1 MDHYK
6 VLGLTRNASKAEI
19 KEAFRK
25 LAVKL
30 HPDKHSA
37 SPKAERDSATVR
49 FKQVSE
55 AYQVLTDDRKRA
67 DYNFQS
73 SRRPHSNYNTYT
85 RSYGYGYSRSNT
97 YSYRRGGGGS
107 GAANRASSAFENL
120 LRYVTTRAFLLNVS
134 IAGAFLG
141 GMAVVNLGWDAFWKM
156 HNNEKSFEEAMRS
169 IRKAKVHTEK
179 QSEPATKVPS

>member
-6 VLGLTRNASKAEI
+6 VLGLARNASKAEI

-37 SPKAERDSATVR
+37 SPKAERDRATVR

-55 AYQVLTDDRKRA
+55 AYQVLIDDRKRA
-67 DYNFQS
+67 EYNFQS
-73 SRRPHSNYNTYT
+73 SHRPHNNYNTYT
-85 RSYGYGYSRSNT
+85 RTYNYGYGYSGGN
-97 YSYRRGGGGS
+97 SYRRGGGS
-107 GAANRASSAFENL
+107 GAASGASSAFENF

-134 IAGAFLG
+134 VAGACLG
-141 GMAVVNLGWDAFWKM
+141 GIAVVNLGWDALWKM
-156 HNNEKSFEEAMRS
+156 HNHEKSFEEAMKS
-169 IRKAKVHTEK
+169 VRKAKARTEK
-179 QSEPATKVPS
+179 P